1 LPQDNLT
8 LKLQRELERRHGR
21 AVSQSAVEGFLRS
34 KGMLGDTPSTQ
45 PTQPIQPTQP
55 TQEIQQPQQ
64 PQQQFPWST
73 PEEEREVKGGALNA
87 LGVGLWSALD
97 TAAFGLPGLAVEEE
111 EFLDFED
118 PMAKYAGALGGFV
131 GFVAGAPM
139 KLGVKAVQ
147 LAAKPFIQKTGRE
160 SLETVLRSMKRT
172 GKKGGLDKSTIKEV
186 TGGYRTLVK
195 RSQTDAALRAPGKL
209 KDKSFEYM
217 NRFISKGKADG
228 TLTTAQADAITEMFG
243 KNIDRRPLQDF
254 IGLMAERGIAKNSPR
269 LQRVIGHGINDALMF
284 GMIDTVFEGV
294 STIEDH
300 EFDWTAPMWGVAN
313 GIAFSQL
320 GWLKPKG
327 KSSKWFPDLKQV

>member
-34 KGMLGDTPSTQ
+34 KGMLGDTPSTE

-172 GKKGGLDKSTIKEV
+172 GKKGGLDKSTIKKL
-186 TGGYRTLVK
+186 LV
-195 RSQTDAALRAPGKL
+195 D
-209 KDKSFEYM
+209 
-217 NRFISKGKADG
+217 
-228 TLTTAQADAITEMFG
+228 TE
-243 KNIDRRPLQDF
+243 L
-254 IGLMAERGIAKNSPR
+254 L
-269 LQRVIGHGINDALMF
+269 
-284 GMIDTVFEGV
+284 
-294 STIEDH
+294 
-300 EFDWTAPMWGVAN
+300 
-313 GIAFSQL
+313 
-320 GWLKPKG
+320 
-327 KSSKWFPDLKQV
+327 